1 MKKSGEFRCD
11 RLKEC
16 LEMERDKYLQL
27 EHSNQLELQELMN
40 QVELGEEA
48 ILESNRYQQ
57 LEQDNYLGLQELM
70 NQVELREEAIHGVQQ
85 ALVFN
90 SLSTPTN
97 WSSRSS

>member
-48 ILESNRYQQ
+48 ILESNRYQ
-57 LEQDNYLGLQELM
+57 
-70 NQVELREEAIHGVQQ
+70 
-85 ALVFN
+85 
-90 SLSTPTN
+90 
-97 WSSRSS
+97 